1 MTHPELKVVIKDISS
16 KVTNPRED
24 FLKNTEIRKPFI
36 FKGYKSEED
45 RIKDVVY
52 NNRLLYNLPD
62 YPENN
67 HKLNKEKTPRQ
78 IDNNIK
84 YNFNINIPKTIKS
97 FNSNDDINTPFN
109 TINNIIVSKKP
120 NEDNNSNNSTKNTF
134 LRNTF
139 NIGFIRKMSSIE
151 KKKMNE
157 LIKRNLIYQP
167 QMRFKART
175 DLERVY
181 DNLNSKSLNEKDK
194 HIIEKQLTTINL
206 YKYKKP
212 KDLLKI
218 QKKNNSNEEDETKLE
233 DKKYNILPNPLIEE
247 LKKEHEKADKEK
259 ILYGKP
265 KLYYEPKNNNK
276 KLWARKD
283 NLNNEAKKL
292 LSSYYYKTHF
302 KATEEVQFNVKNKY
316 HSVDKDLNTY
326 LMIPNIF
333 NTENNELSYKKL
345 KKNRNLHSF
354 NFDYDELDKKKDIFH
369 FGEDLYKDEEEGNQ
383 INYNDLDK
391 QFRNNPI
398 YDDVKKNKYNSDS
411 LQILSK
417 MAFKKNEKSLENED
431 DLQTEDYEEKSTN
444 IINNIYNKGKNNNLV
459 DDENIHNTAKTIL
472 GECKIYTGK
481 SKYNNSF
488 LKSGTG
494 KSMITKGLS
503 LNEFL
508 KKYSLK
514 E

>member
-1 MTHPELKVVIKDISS
+1 MTHPEMKVIIKDISS

-24 FLKNTEIRKPFI
+24 FLKETEIKKPFI
-36 FKGYKSEED
+36 FKGYTSEED

-62 YPENN
+62 YPEFN
-67 HKLNKEKTPRQ
+67 HKLNKEKTARN
-78 IDNNIK
+78 IDDNIK
-84 YNFNINIPKTIKS
+84 YNFTIDIPKTIKT
-97 FNSNDDINTPFN
+97 FNSNDDITRPIN
-109 TINNIIVSKKP
+109 TINDIIVSKKP
-120 NEDNNSNNSTKNTF
+120 NEDNNSNNNTKNIF
-134 LRNTF
+134 LKNKF
-139 NIGFIRKMSSIE
+139 NLGRRMSVIE
-151 KKKMNE
+151 KKKLNE
-157 LIKRNLIYQP
+157 LIKNNVIFQP

-212 KDLLKI
+212 KDLLNI
-218 QKKNNSNEEDETKLE
+218 QNKNRNNEEDEIKLD

-247 LKKEHEKADKEK
+247 LKKEREKANKAK
-259 ILYGKP
+259 LLYAKT

-276 KLWARKD
+276 KLWARKE

-292 LSSYYYKTHF
+292 LSSYHYKTHF
-302 KATEEVQFNVKNKY
+302 KATEEVQFNVKNKC
-316 HSVDKDLNTY
+316 HSVDKDINTY

-333 NTENNELSYKKL
+333 NTETNELSYKKL
-345 KKNRNLHSF
+345 KNNRNLHSF

-369 FGEDLYKDEEEGNQ
+369 FGEDLYKDEEKENQ
-383 INYNDLDK
+383 INYNDLEK

-398 YDDVKKNKYNSDS
+398 YEDVKKNKYNSDS
-411 LQILSK
+411 LKILSK
-417 MAFKKNEKSLENED
+417 IAFKKNEKTFENED
-431 DLQTEDYEEKSTN
+431 DQKSEDYDEKS
-444 IINNIYNKGKNNNLV
+444 IFNNLYNKGNKSNNLL

-472 GECKIYTGK
+472 GECKIYSGK

-488 LKSGTG
+488 LKSGAG
-494 KSMITKGLS
+494 KNMITKGLS

>member
-1 MTHPELKVVIKDISS
+1 MTHPETKVIIKDISS

-24 FLKNTEIRKPFI
+24 LLKETEIRKPFI
-36 FKGYKSEED
+36 FKGYTSEED

-62 YPENN
+62 YPEVN
-67 HKLNKEKTPRQ
+67 HKLKKEKTSRQ
-78 IDNNIK
+78 INDNIK
-84 YNFNINIPKTIKS
+84 YNFNLDIPKTIKTI
-97 FNSNDDINTPFN
+97 NSNDDINRPIHTF
-109 TINNIIVSKKP
+109 NNIIVSQKP
-120 NEDNNSNNSTKNTF
+120 NEDSNSYNITKNHF
-134 LRNTF
+134 LKNKF
-139 NIGFIRKMSSIE
+139 NFGSIRRMSIVE
-151 KKKMNE
+151 KNKLNE
-157 LIKRNLIYQP
+157 LIKKNLIYQP

-181 DNLNSKSLNEKDK
+181 DNLSSKNLNEKDK
-194 HIIEKQLTTINL
+194 HIIEKQLTNINL

-212 KDLLKI
+212 KDLLNI
-218 QKKNNSNEEDETKLE
+218 QNKKSNEEDEIKLD

-247 LKKEHEKADKEK
+247 LKKEREKINKEK
-259 ILYGKP
+259 LLFAKT

-276 KLWARKD
+276 KLWARKE
-283 NLNNEAKKL
+283 NLNNEAKKF
-292 LSSYYYKTHF
+292 LSSYHYKTHF
-302 KATEEVQFNVKNKY
+302 KATEEVQFNIKNKY
-316 HSVDKDLNTY
+316 HSVDKDINTY

-333 NTENNELSYKKL
+333 NTENNELSSKKL
-345 KKNRNLHSF
+345 KNNRNFYSF
-354 NFDYDELDKKKDIFH
+354 NCDYDELDKKKDIFN
-369 FGEDLYKDEEEGNQ
+369 FGEDQYKDEEEENL
-383 INYNDLDK
+383 IDYKDLDK

-398 YDDVKKNKYNSDS
+398 YDDVKKNKYNPDS
-411 LQILSK
+411 LKILSK
-417 MAFKKNEKSLENED
+417 IAFKKLEKTIENED
-431 DLQTEDYEEKSTN
+431 EQKTEDYDEKSIN
-444 IINNIYNKGKNNNLV
+444 ILNNRFSKRNKSNLL

-488 LKSGTG
+488 LKSGAG
-494 KSMITKGLS
+494 KNMITKGLS